1 MEHQWVKIFFFKS
14 LWNFFESNNYKT
26 TFFFFFLKVPNRIF
40 VGGISAQTTES
51 ELAQLFSSFGTVK
64 GTKIIFDR
72 AGVSKGYGFV
82 TFETEMEARRIMREA
97 QSVMFK
103 QRKLNIA
110 PAIKKQVRFH

>member
-1 MEHQWVKIFFFKS
+1 MNILQ
-14 LWNFFESNNYKT
+14 
-26 TFFFFFLKVPNRIF
+26 VPNRIF

-64 GTKIIFDR
+64 GTKIIVDR

-82 TFETEMEARRIMREA
+82 TFETEMEAQRIMREA
-97 QSVMFK
+97 QSIMFK

-110 PAIKKQVRFH
+110 PAIKKQARKLFHITTETIYH

>member
-1 MEHQWVKIFFFKS
+1 M
-14 LWNFFESNNYKT
+14 
-26 TFFFFFLKVPNRIF
+26 
-40 VGGISAQTTES
+40 
-51 ELAQLFSSFGTVK
+51 FSSFGTVK

-110 PAIKKQVRFH
+110 PAIKKQVRFY